1 MIRRALS
8 IFISVLLLSSCA
20 RFDDS
25 KIWDKF
31 QEHEQRIEKLE
42 AACDLMNTNISAL
55 QAIVTALQGN
65 DYVTGVAEIVEDGEV
80 VGYSISF
87 SKSGV
92 VKIYHGKDGA
102 DGEEG
107 APGADGKPGIDGTDG
122 ENGSDG
128 VDGHTP
134 IVGVQK
140 DADGVYYWTID
151 GEWMLDAKGHKV
163 PAT

>member
-1 MIRRALS
+1 MLKRVLHLFICLIS
-8 IFISVLLLSSCA
+8 IWSCA

-31 QEHEQRIEKLE
+31 ADYDARIEKLE

-80 VGYSISF
+80 VGYTISF

-92 VKIYHGKDGA
+92 VKI
-102 DGEEG
+102 
-107 APGADGKPGIDGTDG
+107 
-122 ENGSDG
+122 
-128 VDGHTP
+128 
-134 IVGVQK
+134 
-140 DADGVYYWTID
+140 
-151 GEWMLDAKGHKV
+151 
-163 PAT
+163 